1 MANGTYDPE
10 VEERLYADET
20 LKRQSREHFE
30 RRLYEDESED
40 KKKLLAE
47 TFEHVLYEFRK
58 KERELLNIKRE
69 REFEKNRPPQDRW
82 YELKTQEF
90 SKEMYRNRMAL
101 KVSPESVVKSAL
113 VAERREQDL
122 PEELE
127 GPVSL
132 LSLDFKEAE
141 HNY

>member
-1 MANGTYDPE
+1 MFYLFRIKGEIATYQMANGTYDPE

-101 KVSPESVVKSAL
+101 KVRNAC
-113 VAERREQDL
+113 
-122 PEELE
+122 
-127 GPVSL
+127 
-132 LSLDFKEAE
+132 
-141 HNY
+141 